1 MAVVLIVGVM
11 LLGFF
16 LVSTERLNKMNK
28 AAVAMFTGVLC
39 WMIYI
44 IYGSHFLVAEHQVD
58 FLSYLSAH
66 GVEGTSVKEYIA
78 EHVFLGYAIRA
89 AEVVLFLLA
98 VMTIV
103 EVLNNN
109 GCFDFIQEWLRTNRS
124 RQFLWVLAIVTFL
137 LSVNVDNLITVC
149 LMLPIMHSMI
159 AVPKQ
164 RMIFGS
170 VIVIAA
176 NLGGAFTVIG
186 DVSSLSLWVEGL
198 VTPTNYS
205 MLLAVPCIAVLV
217 TFVLLVQRSLPSR
230 LALSQV
236 VLPYRGDDT
245 VFTRNQRLL
254 LLFVGIGGLWFI
266 PSFHRIT
273 ALPPFVGALCVL
285 ALLWIVNELCNRSLL
300 SSDQMV
306 KKRHPVALQ
315 YANMQNML
323 FYIGMTLTMGAVAET
338 GIFEKLFTWL
348 FVDLKSDV
356 YIVGAIVGVISAF
369 INNVVALLANI
380 SLFSGDFVQLHPE
393 IASKFATDGSYW
405 AFVSFASSLGGSLFC
420 IGTFSGFVLMRMED
434 VTLRWYFRHI
444 TPKVLTGW
452 VLGMLVFY
460 VTVEWIY

>member
-1 MAVVLIVGVM
+1 MAVILIISVM

-78 EHVFLGYAIRA
+78 EHVFLGYAMRA
-89 AEVVLFLLA
+89 SEVVLFLLA

-109 GCFDFIQEWLRTNRS
+109 GCFDFISEWLRTNNAR
-124 RQFLWVLAIVTFL
+124 RFLWILAVVTFI
-137 LSVNVDNLITVC
+137 LSANIDNLITVC
-149 LMLPIMHSMI
+149 LMLPIMHSVI
-159 AVPKQ
+159 AVPKH
-164 RMIFGS
+164 RMIMGS

-186 DVSSLSLWVEGL
+186 DVSSFSLWVEGL
-198 VTPTNYS
+198 VTPTNYA
-205 MLLAVPCIAVLV
+205 MLLAVPSVAVLI
-217 TFVLLVQRSLPSR
+217 TFVLLVQRSLPER
-230 LALSQV
+230 IALSQV

-285 ALLWIVNELCNRSLL
+285 AMLWIVNELCNRSLL
-300 SSDQMV
+300 SSDQMI

-315 YANMQNML
+315 YANIQNML
-323 FYIGMTLTMGAVAET
+323 FYIGLTLTMGAVTET
-338 GIFEKLFTWL
+338 GALEKLFTWL
-348 FVDLKSDV
+348 FVDLKSNV
-356 YIVGAIVGVISAF
+356 YIVGAVVGAVSAF
-369 INNVVALLANI
+369 VNNVVALLANI
-380 SLFSGDFVQLHPE
+380 SLFSGDLVQLHPE

-460 VTVEWIY
+460 ITVEWIY

>member
-1 MAVVLIVGVM
+1 MAAVAILCVM
-11 LLGFF
+11 FIGFF
-16 LVSTERLNKMNK
+16 LVSTEKINKMNK

-44 IYGSHFLVAEHQVD
+44 AYGSQFLVAEHQVD
-58 FLSYLSAH
+58 FLSYLSAY
-66 GVEGTSVKEYIA
+66 GIDGASVKGYIA
-78 EHVFLGYAIRA
+78 EYIFLSYAFRA

-109 GCFDFIQEWLRTNRS
+109 GCFDFIHEWLRTNKPR
-124 RQFLWVLAIVTFL
+124 RFLWVLALVTFL
-137 LSVNVDNLITVC
+137 VSANIDNLITVC

-159 AVPKQ
+159 ASPKQ

-176 NLGGAFTVIG
+176 NLGGSISVIG
-186 DVSSLSLWVEGL
+186 DVSSLSLWIEDL

-205 MLLAVPCIAVLV
+205 MLLAAPCITVFV
-217 TFVLLVQRSLPSR
+217 TFVLLIQRTLPSR
-230 LALSQV
+230 LSLSQV

-245 VFTRNQRLL
+245 VFTRWQRLL
-254 LLFVGIGGLWFI
+254 LLFVGLGGLWFI

-306 KKRHPVALQ
+306 KKRSPIALQ
-315 YANMQNML
+315 YANIQNML
-323 FYIGMTLTMGAVAET
+323 FYIGLTLTLGAVTET
-338 GIFEKLFTWL
+338 GVFEKLFTWL
-348 FVDLKSDV
+348 FYDLKSDV
-356 YIVGAIVGVISAF
+356 YIVGAIVGLVSAVV
-369 INNVVALLANI
+369 NNVIALLANI
-380 SLFSGDFVQLHPE
+380 SLFSGDFVQLHPD
-393 IASKFATDGSYW
+393 IASRFAVDGSYW
-405 AFVSFASSLGGSLFC
+405 PFISFASSLGGSLFC
-420 IGTFSGFVLMRMED
+420 VGTFSGFVLMRMEE
-434 VTLRWYFRHI
+434 VSLKWYFRHI
-444 TPKVLTGW
+444 TPKVLVGW
-452 VLGMLVFY
+452 LLGMLVFY

>member
-1 MAVVLIVGVM
+1 MAVVAIIGVM

-16 LVSTERLNKMNK
+16 LVSTEKLNKMNK

-44 IYGSHFLVAEHQVD
+44 ANGSHFLVAEHQVD
-58 FLSYLSAH
+58 FLSYLSAN
-66 GVEGTSVKEYIA
+66 GVDGTSVKGYIA
-78 EHVFLGYAIRA
+78 EFVFLDYAMRA
-89 AEVVLFLLA
+89 AGIVLYLLA
-98 VMTIV
+98 VMTII

-109 GCFDFIQEWLRTNRS
+109 GCFDFIQEWLRTNKTRN
-124 RQFLWVLAIVTFL
+124 FLWILAIATFL
-137 LSVNVDNLITVC
+137 LSANVDNLITVC
-149 LMLPIMHSMI
+149 LMLPIMHSLI
-159 AVPKQ
+159 ANRKQ
-164 RMIFGS
+164 RMVLGS

-176 NLGGAFTVIG
+176 NLGGAVTVIG

-198 VTPTNYS
+198 VTATNYS
-205 MLLAVPCIAVLV
+205 MLLAVPCVAVLV
-217 TFVLLVQRSLPSR
+217 TFVLLVQRSLPER
-230 LALSQV
+230 LALSQAI
-236 VLPYRGDDT
+236 LPYRGDDT

-254 LLFVGIGGLWFI
+254 LLFVGMGGLWFI

-285 ALLWIVNELCNRSLL
+285 AMLWIVNELCNRSLL

-315 YANMQNML
+315 YANTQNML
-323 FYIGMTLTMGAVAET
+323 FYIGLTLALGAVTET

-348 FVDLKSDV
+348 FYDLNSDV
-356 YIVGAIVGVISAF
+356 YIVGAIVGAISAF
-369 INNVVALLANI
+369 VNNVVALVANI

-420 IGTFSGFVLMRMED
+420 LGTFSGFILMRMEE

-444 TPKVLTGW
+444 TPKVLLGW

-460 VTVEWIY
+460 ITVEWIY